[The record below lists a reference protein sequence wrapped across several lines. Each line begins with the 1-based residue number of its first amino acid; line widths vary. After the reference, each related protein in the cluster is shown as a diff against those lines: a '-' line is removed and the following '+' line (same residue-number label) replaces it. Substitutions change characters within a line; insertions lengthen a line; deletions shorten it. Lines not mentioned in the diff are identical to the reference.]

1 MSPVLLEDPQTNTAP
16 AAEAKPQYGQDT
28 VPNMLS
34 LRGKT
39 IAITG
44 GARGLGMA
52 VAYAVVESGGHV
64 ACLDLLPTPSEP
76 EWTGLQK
83 LCKLHNLTAT
93 YAKCDVT
100 SEIEMEEVINAI
112 EEKGN
117 ENGAPFYGMV
127 ACAGIQQKVPALEYN
142 SQDFERI
149 LRVNVTGS
157 FVTAKWT
164 ARKLV
169 EKKRPGSIVLVASMS
184 GEIANRV
191 CLTISRF
198 CCMLFLTG

>member
-1 MSPVLLEDPQTNTAP
+1 
-16 AAEAKPQYGQDT
+16 
-28 VPNMLS
+28 
-34 LRGKT
+34 
-39 IAITG
+39 
-44 GARGLGMA
+44 
-52 VAYAVVESGGHV
+52 
-64 ACLDLLPTPSEP
+64 
-76 EWTGLQK
+76 
-83 LCKLHNLTAT
+83 
-93 YAKCDVT
+93 
-100 SEIEMEEVINAI
+100 MEEVINAI
-112 EEKGN
+112 EQKGE

-169 EKKRPGSIVLVASMS
+169 EKKRSGSIVLIASMS

-191 CLTISRF
+191 RF
-198 CCMLFLTG
+198 TAHSFSG

>member
-16 AAEAKPQYGQDT
+16 TAEAKTQYGQDT
-28 VPNMLS
+28 VPNLLS

-64 ACLDLLPTPSEP
+64 ACLDLLPVPSEP
-76 EWTGLQK
+76 EWSDLQK
-83 LCKLHNLTAT
+83 LCKIHNLTAT
-93 YAKCDVT
+93 YATCDVT

-112 EEKGN
+112 EEKAN
-117 ENGAPFYGMV
+117 ANGAPFYGMV

-184 GEIANRV
+184 GDIANRV
-191 CLTISRF
+191 RF
-198 CCMLFLTG
+198 TLLRSCEYRY